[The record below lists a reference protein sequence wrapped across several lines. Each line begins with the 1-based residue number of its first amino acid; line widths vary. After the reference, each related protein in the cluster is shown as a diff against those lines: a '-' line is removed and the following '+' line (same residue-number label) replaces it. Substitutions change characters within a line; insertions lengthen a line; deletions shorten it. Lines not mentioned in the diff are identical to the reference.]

1 MRGWKWVCVRACVDA
16 CARMCV
22 RARACLPQ
30 VSEFDALEWVEAIV
44 KATACNDVR
53 SRLQLILR
61 EAKPARTAGAYR
73 IAEEVGLRR
82 CPSVPLERIPHARC
96 EHAILPANSP
106 PPQGSLSTLKRGSYS
121 LKTISDSHQRLHSGR
136 LGQNTHAANVA
147 FCLFLCL
154 FSQLLKF
161 PTFWFLLVQSLTCW

>member
-106 PPQGSLSTLKRGSYS
+106 PPRG
-121 LKTISDSHQRLHSGR
+121 R
-136 LGQNTHAANVA
+136 
-147 FCLFLCL
+147 
-154 FSQLLKF
+154 F
-161 PTFWFLLVQSLTCW
+161 PL